1 MFTDAS
7 GFMKMD
13 KIATLKAAAREMTE
27 IAAQIRQQFD
37 DEDDIRN
44 MDDFD
49 IILRSVAATLSTI
62 STASLLLPDAMV
74 EMCDACLNIG
84 KRHDL
89 QKRLQQALND
99 SNLNKK

>member
-1 MFTDAS
+1 
-7 GFMKMD
+7 MD
-13 KIATLKAAAREMTE
+13 KTARLKTAALEMTE
-27 IAAQIRQQFD
+27 IAARIRLQLN

-74 EMCDACLNIG
+74 EICEACLSIG

-89 QKRLQQALND
+89 QKKLQHALND
-99 SNLNKK
+99 SAIKQK

>member
-1 MFTDAS
+1 
-7 GFMKMD
+7 
-13 KIATLKAAAREMTE
+13 MTE
-27 IAAQIRQQFD
+27 IAARIRLQLN

-74 EMCDACLNIG
+74 EICEACLSIG
-84 KRHDL
+84 KRHEL
-89 QKRLQQALND
+89 QKKLQYALND
-99 SNLNKK
+99 SAIKQK

>member
-1 MFTDAS
+1 
-7 GFMKMD
+7 MD
-13 KIATLKAAAREMTE
+13 KTARLKTAAREMTE
-27 IAAQIRQQFD
+27 IAAQIRQQLGG
-37 DEDDIRN
+37 EDDIRN

-74 EMCDACLNIG
+74 EMCEACLNIG

-89 QKRLQQALND
+89 QKRLQLALNEGAP
-99 SNLNKK
+99 NKK

>member
-1 MFTDAS
+1 
-7 GFMKMD
+7 MD
-13 KIATLKAAAREMTE
+13 KTARLKAAAREMTE
-27 IAAQIRQQFD
+27 IAAQIRKQLD

-74 EMCDACLNIG
+74 EMCEACLSIG

-89 QKRLQQALND
+89 QKRLQHALHE
-99 SNLNKK
+99 STLNKK

>member
-1 MFTDAS
+1 
-7 GFMKMD
+7 MD
-13 KIATLKAAAREMTE
+13 KTARLKTAALEMTE
-27 IAAQIRQQFD
+27 IAARIRLQLN

-74 EMCDACLNIG
+74 EMCEACLSIG
-84 KRHDL
+84 KRYDL
-89 QKRLQQALND
+89 QKKLQYALND
-99 SNLNKK
+99 SAIKQKGI

>member
-1 MFTDAS
+1 
-7 GFMKMD
+7 MD
-13 KIATLKAAAREMTE
+13 KTARLKLAAREMTE
-27 IAAQIRQQFD
+27 IAGAIRAQLD

-74 EMCDACLNIG
+74 EMCEACLTIG
-84 KRHDL
+84 KRYEL
-89 QKRLQQALND
+89 QKRLRLALNE
-99 SNLNKK
+99 SRNNSVELG

>member
-1 MFTDAS
+1 
-7 GFMKMD
+7 MD
-13 KIATLKAAAREMTE
+13 KTLQLKDAARQMTE
-27 IAAQIRQQFD
+27 IASQIRQQLD

-74 EMCDACLNIG
+74 EMCEACLSIG
-84 KRHDL
+84 KRYDL
-89 QKRLQQALND
+89 QKKLEYALEE
-99 SNLNKK
+99 SRG

>member
-1 MFTDAS
+1 
-7 GFMKMD
+7 MD
-13 KIATLKAAAREMTE
+13 KTARLKTAVRDMTE
-27 IAAQIRQQFD
+27 IAAQIRQQLD
-37 DEDDIRN
+37 SDDDIRN

-74 EMCDACLNIG
+74 EMCEACLSIG

-89 QKRLQQALND
+89 QKKLQFALNE
-99 SNLNKK
+99 SAHKQK

>member
-1 MFTDAS
+1 
-7 GFMKMD
+7 MD
-13 KIATLKAAAREMTE
+13 KTARLKTAAREMTE
-27 IAAQIRQQFD
+27 IAARIRQQLD

-49 IILRSVAATLSTI
+49 IILRSIAATLSTI

-74 EMCDACLNIG
+74 EMCEACLSIG

-89 QKRLQQALND
+89 QKKLQHALSESALNQ
-99 SNLNKK
+99 K